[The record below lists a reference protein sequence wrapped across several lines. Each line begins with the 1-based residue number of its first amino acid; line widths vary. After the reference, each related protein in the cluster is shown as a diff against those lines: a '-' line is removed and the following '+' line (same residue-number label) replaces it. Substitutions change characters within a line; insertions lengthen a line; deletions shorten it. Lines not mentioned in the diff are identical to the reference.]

1 MGSLDVKLVS
11 NKRDLNVFTRQLLK
25 DVEALDFMLKNDW
38 FETGNIH
45 LGAEQEIC
53 LVDGVYKPS
62 PVSLELLEH
71 LPDNFTTE
79 LAR

>member
-45 LGAEQEIC
+45 LGAEQEI
-53 LVDGVYKPS
+53 
-62 PVSLELLEH
+62 
-71 LPDNFTTE
+71 
-79 LAR
+79 